1 MPTYYIYSTRNY
13 EADCLIYYS
22 TVTVECNEWIP
33 QIIFI
38 HFIILNVFKAFIG
51 PSDSLFKQ
59 INDFGKFVFAIEIL
73 KGTGERRIKNVA

>member
-38 HFIILNVFKAFIG
+38 PVIILNVFKAFIG